1 MMNVAYEEQIYSSY
15 YLGSRRIN
23 EDEPTIYKNI
33 FPGYSREGNPFC
45 EPIFCQYSISIPP
58 MKSIMTSE
66 VIERNDWVEI
76 R

>member
-1 MMNVAYEEQIYSSY
+1 MVNVAYEEQIHSSY

-33 FPGYSREGNPFC
+33 FPGYSRQENPFC

-58 MKSIMTSE
+58 W
-66 VIERNDWVEI
+66 NNQ
-76 R
+76 

>member
-1 MMNVAYEEQIYSSY
+1 MNVAFEKQIYSSY

-23 EDEPTIYKNI
+23 EDEPRIYKNI

-58 MKSIMTSE
+58 
-66 VIERNDWVEI
+66 
-76 R
+76 